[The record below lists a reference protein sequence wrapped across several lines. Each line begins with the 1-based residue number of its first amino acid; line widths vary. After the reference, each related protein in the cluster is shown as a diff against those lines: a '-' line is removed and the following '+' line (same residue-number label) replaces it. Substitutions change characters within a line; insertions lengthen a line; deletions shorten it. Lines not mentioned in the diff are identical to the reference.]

1 MTHGLFNNNSFMHLQ
16 LRSDIG
22 ILACTLLY
30 RFISHRR
37 NEAVTTTTLE
47 FTKTRRASL
56 VAAIFMMATSAIGP
70 GFITQTATFT
80 AKMGAAFA
88 FGILA
93 SILIDFVVQ
102 LNIWRI
108 VTLTRMRAA
117 ELANKAIPGSGYVLA
132 ILVIFGG
139 VVFNVGNIAGAGLG
153 LNALMGLDPKWG
165 GGLSA
170 LLAIA
175 IFSSHRAGLAVDK
188 LIVWLGLLM
197 IGLTVFVAFASNP
210 PLGQALYQTVMPD
223 QINFATITTIVGGTV
238 GGYITYAGAH
248 RLLDRGTT
256 GEENL
261 EAVTRAALSGILVT
275 GLMRYVLFL
284 AILGVVAS
292 GVVIDISG
300 QGANPAA
307 QAFQA
312 AAGQFGLRAF
322 GLILWAAA
330 ITSVIGAAYTS
341 ISFISVFKPNITEQ
355 GRNRAT
361 TVFIAISLLVYM
373 LMGTAPSALLL
384 FAGGFNGLVLPIGLS
399 LFIYVGWRR
408 SDMMGGYHYPRWL
421 LVLGALTCLL
431 TWYMAI
437 KSIGPIFAFL
447 NVV

>member
-1 MTHGLFNNNSFMHLQ
+1 
-16 LRSDIG
+16 
-22 ILACTLLY
+22 
-30 RFISHRR
+30 
-37 NEAVTTTTLE
+37 
-47 FTKTRRASL
+47 
-56 VAAIFMMATSAIGP
+56 
-70 GFITQTATFT
+70 
-80 AKMGAAFA
+80 
-88 FGILA
+88 
-93 SILIDFVVQ
+93 
-102 LNIWRI
+102 
-108 VTLTRMRAA
+108 
-117 ELANKAIPGSGYVLA
+117 
-132 ILVIFGG
+132 
-139 VVFNVGNIAGAGLG
+139 
-153 LNALMGLDPKWG
+153 
-165 GGLSA
+165 
-170 LLAIA
+170 
-175 IFSSHRAGLAVDK
+175 
-188 LIVWLGLLM
+188 
-197 IGLTVFVAFASNP
+197 
-210 PLGQALYQTVMPD
+210 
-223 QINFATITTIVGGTV
+223 
-238 GGYITYAGAH
+238 
-248 RLLDRGTT
+248 
-256 GEENL
+256 
-261 EAVTRAALSGILVT
+261 
-275 GLMRYVLFL
+275 MRYVLFL

-307 QAFQA
+307 QAFEA